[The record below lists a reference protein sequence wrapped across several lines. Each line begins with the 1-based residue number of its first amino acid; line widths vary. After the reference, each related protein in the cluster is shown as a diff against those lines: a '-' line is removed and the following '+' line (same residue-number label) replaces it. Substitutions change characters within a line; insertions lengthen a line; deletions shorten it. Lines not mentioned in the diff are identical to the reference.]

1 MALARNGRISKELA
15 TLKRSPPP
23 GAQCWQVLD
32 DLVFFLQTEYFA
44 NLKVEDKT
52 DTLEAV
58 LLGPPDTPYSGGVF
72 KLEILLP
79 ERYPFEPPKLRFVTQ
94 IYHPNVDEGGRICL
108 DILKVRCVFIDKSM
122 HREILFG
129 SLSD

>member
-1 MALARNGRISKELA
+1 M
-15 TLKRSPPP
+15 
-23 GAQCWQVLD
+23 
-32 DLVFFLQTEYFA
+32 
-44 NLKVEDKT
+44 EDKT

-108 DILKVRCVFIDKSM
+108 DILKVQYQYVINDKSM
-122 HREILFG
+122 HREIFFG

>member
-1 MALARNGRISKELA
+1 M
-15 TLKRSPPP
+15 
-23 GAQCWQVLD
+23 
-32 DLVFFLQTEYFA
+32 
-44 NLKVEDKT
+44 EDKT

-72 KLEILLP
+72 KLELLLP

-108 DILKVRCVFIDKSM
+108 DILKVQYVFNDKSM

>member
-1 MALARNGRISKELA
+1 MAGSARS
-15 TLKRSPPP
+15 SPPSRDP
-23 GAQCWQVLD
+23 RPPAPSAGRSWTINT
-32 DLVFFLQTEYFA
+32 FFLQTENFA

>member
-1 MALARNGRISKELA
+1 M
-15 TLKRSPPP
+15 
-23 GAQCWQVLD
+23 
-32 DLVFFLQTEYFA
+32 
-44 NLKVEDKT
+44 
-52 DTLEAV
+52 
-58 LLGPPDTPYSGGVF
+58 LGPPDTPYSGGVF

-108 DILKVRCVFIDKSM
+108 DILKVRYVFNDNDKSM